1 MDKSVSSAY
10 SSRMANSMNEYN
22 SYMGSKNRGEISSQ
36 AGESLG
42 QLGGAQAKLQA
53 QTSSLI
59 NEGVAGLGVEGGAKF
74 LSSSILKPAGEFLSS
89 TDFSDPVDNLADLVQ
104 KGLGRNAEASRIE
117 GQKQSLQEVSDSW
130 DDPSAE
136 SSFNVEKQGRMGQ
149 ASQDVTDAKSAITE
163 TQGNITDLNSA
174 ISDTKSSLSKSQ
186 AQFSA
191 EQDSV
196 NNRIYN
202 PDDPSVSLSSKEVT
216 SGNIEM
222 PSRMNLGDLAPTDSS
237 EAGISSQLG
246 TEASLDS
253 RYVPTAF
260 TQANPPSQITTS
272 TMSSTSRES
281 VLESQQPEEESF
293 RSLPTQGDSQSA
305 SLQDTLQGQQTQLES
320 QQTQLES
327 QQSQL
332 DSSTQKLSDVSQE
345 SFADAKSAE
354 QTTLQ
359 TQKASLDTG
368 AEASATADIG
378 EGAAEA
384 SAATISD
391 VGGAALA
398 GIGTAL
404 DFALPFAGIAM
415 GAVAIAE
422 GVSDAAAA
430 KRKEASDA
438 VEKMTIDSNTN
449 FDEAMVSNRQDFGSQ
464 ALAANLDTSKFQ
476 SGTYAH
482 F

>member
-1 MDKSVSSAY
+1 MDKSVSQAY

-74 LSSSILKPAGEFLSS
+74 LSSSILKPAGEFLKA

-130 DDPSAE
+130 DEVGAE
-136 SSFNVEKQGRMGQ
+136 SSFNVAKEGRMGQ
-149 ASQDVTDAKSAITE
+149 ASQDITDAKSAISD
-163 TQGNITDLNSA
+163 TQGNISDLTSA
-174 ISDTKSSLSKSQ
+174 IGDTQSSIARSQ

-191 EQDSV
+191 EQESV
-196 NNRIYN
+196 GGRIYN
-202 PDDPSVSLSSKEVT
+202 PDDPSVSLSSKEVS

-222 PSRMNLGDLAPTDSS
+222 PSRMNLGDLSPADSS

-246 TEASLDS
+246 TEAGIDS
-253 RYVPTAF
+253 RYVPTPF
-260 TQANPPSQITTS
+260 TQAQPPSQITTS
-272 TMSSTSRES
+272 TMKSTGSES

-293 RSLPTQGDSQSA
+293 RSLPTQGDSQTA

-320 QQTQLES
+320 QQTQLD
-327 QQSQL
+327 Q
-332 DSSTQKLSDVSQE
+332 STQKLSDVSQE

-368 AEASATADIG
+368 AESATADIG